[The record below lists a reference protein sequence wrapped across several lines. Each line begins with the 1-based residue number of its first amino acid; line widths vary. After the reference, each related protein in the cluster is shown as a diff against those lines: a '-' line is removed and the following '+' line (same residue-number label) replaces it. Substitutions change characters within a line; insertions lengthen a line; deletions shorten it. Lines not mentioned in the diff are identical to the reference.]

1 VPFLVLVQVVVE
13 VLRRPRLWSTAVRQY
28 RRLVPRGWW
37 RRAPFLPMP
46 PRPYLRFRFV
56 TAYGGGEVVEPLGAA
71 RDVVSYLEWCRSFP
85 AVAGASHR
93 R

>member
-1 VPFLVLVQVVVE
+1 
-13 VLRRPRLWSTAVRQY
+13 
-28 RRLVPRGWW
+28 
-37 RRAPFLPMP
+37 MP
-46 PRPYLRFRFV
+46 PRDYLRFRFV
-56 TAYGGGEVVEPLGAA
+56 TAYGGAEVVEPAGAA